1 MRAPCPAKPARI
13 LPSKPMPL
21 IGQGLAM
28 SLISVEAAAG
38 ILGVSRRTAYRYAD
52 EKLIPVVRFKKTI
65 RVHKEKLEQM
75 LEEEA
80 AASMRDAVGVPEE
93 VCRTREMTPPTG
105 GSLSNQQQESLLD
118 ALLELPTTRR
128 RKH

>member
-1 MRAPCPAKPARI
+1 
-13 LPSKPMPL
+13 
-21 IGQGLAM
+21 M

-93 VCRTREMTPPTG
+93 VCRTRETIPPTG

>member
-1 MRAPCPAKPARI
+1 
-13 LPSKPMPL
+13 
-21 IGQGLAM
+21 M

-80 AASMRDAVGVPEE
+80 AASMRDA
-93 VCRTREMTPPTG
+93 
-105 GSLSNQQQESLLD
+105 S
-118 ALLELPTTRR
+118 AYR
-128 RKH
+128 RKYAVQEKRLRLLVDLFQISNRKAC

>member
-1 MRAPCPAKPARI
+1 MAWNPH
-13 LPSKPMPL
+13 
-21 IGQGLAM
+21 
-28 SLISVEAAAG
+28 

-93 VCRTREMTPPTG
+93 VCRTRETTPPTG